1 MNVMIVG
8 GAGQLGQKLIEVF
21 KRETDWDIASVIRN
35 GIADKRGA
43 EAFDT
48 SSRQAWK
55 RIVLEERW
63 RPNIIVN
70 TAAMTDVDQ
79 CENRREEA
87 WRTNVQLVE
96 HLTSMARTIDAR
108 FVQISSDYVF
118 DGTSG
123 PYTESARPNP
133 INYYGKTKLAAE
145 NICMRSG
152 AESVI
157 LRTMWLYGYAD
168 NGKQNFVTWMVNQ
181 LMTTGSARIV
191 DDEIGNPTLTDDL
204 AYAIVAVIEKDIRGV
219 VNLAGPEVMSRLDF
233 ARKIAVEYN
242 LDPERLTPIAS
253 MELNRSAKRP
263 LQSGLLTFKA
273 QSLLDIKLRTVK
285 ESLNVYRTQQ
295 KRHAG
300 WR

>member
-1 MNVMIVG
+1 MIVG

-21 KRETDWDIASVIRN
+21 KRETDWEITSVIRN
-35 GIADKRGA
+35 GIADNRGG

-55 RIVLEERW
+55 RIILHERW
-63 RPNIIVN
+63 RPNVIVN
-70 TAAMTDVDQ
+70 AAAMTDVDK
-79 CENRREEA
+79 CEVQREEA

-96 HLTSMARTIDAR
+96 HLTGMARTIDAR
-108 FVQISSDYVF
+108 FVQLSSDYVF
-118 DGTSG
+118 DGMNG
-123 PYTESARPNP
+123 PYTETARPNP

-152 AESVI
+152 VEAAIV
-157 LRTMWLYGYAD
+157 RTMWLFGYAD
-168 NGKQNFVTWMVNQ
+168 NGKQNFVTWLVKQ
-181 LMTTGSARIV
+181 LLTTGIARVV

-204 AYAIVAVIEKDIRGV
+204 AYAIVSIIERDLRGI
-219 VNLAGPEVMSRLDF
+219 VNLAGPQVMSRFDF
-233 ARKIAVEYN
+233 ARQIAEEYN
-242 LDPERLTPIAS
+242 LDPERVTSIPSAALERA
-253 MELNRSAKRP
+253 AKRP

-273 QSLLDIKLRTVK
+273 QSLMEIKLRSVR
-285 ESLNVYRTQQ
+285 ESLNIYRTQQ